1 MSSNLIQWYPSSP
14 QCSYQEKLC
23 PILLTHNYVE
33 QENTQE
39 SYTLNGHLLSTITYD
54 ILHMLSYSFMATSP
68 PDMKK
73 LILQNHILKK
83 CRRNLKDRFYLLS
96 SHILIS
102 ACQHILQ
109 NWKISYQSGI
119 FQPTYLNW
127 TVCGQES
134 NFPNHTPLPIFLIQP
149 AFSLWWW
156 KHKQHD
162 CLLTKLNLFKCLCS
176 YFYTMFVTQ
185 STNSCPMEILCDNK
199 GGYSMTKSRGD
210 GVSCLSNQ
218 IMGKEDF
225 NCDIMVFSDSDS

>member
-1 MSSNLIQWYPSSP
+1 
-14 QCSYQEKLC
+14 
-23 PILLTHNYVE
+23 
-33 QENTQE
+33 
-39 SYTLNGHLLSTITYD
+39 
-54 ILHMLSYSFMATSP
+54 MLSRSHFEKMREEPKY
-68 PDMKK
+68 
-73 LILQNHILKK
+73 
-83 CRRNLKDRFYLLS
+83 RFYLLS
-96 SHILIS
+96 SHVLIT

-149 AFSLWWW
+149 DFSLWWW

-162 CLLTKLNLFKCLCS
+162 CLLTNLNLFKCLCS
-176 YFYTMFVTQ
+176 YFYTMFLTQ

-218 IMGKEDF
+218 IIHLLTWK
-225 NCDIMVFSDSDS
+225 VFSVIFLSHGKRRF